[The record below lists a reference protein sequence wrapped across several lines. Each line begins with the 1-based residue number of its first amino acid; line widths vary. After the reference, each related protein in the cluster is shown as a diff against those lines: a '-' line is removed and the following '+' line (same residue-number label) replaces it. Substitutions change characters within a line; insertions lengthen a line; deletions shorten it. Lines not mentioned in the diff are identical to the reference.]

1 MKIMIFT
8 CHFFPTIGG
17 SDIAITNFA
26 KSLVNLGHQV
36 KVFTP
41 KVSEG
46 ENYKSLPFEVYNVK
60 TKNFFNFIT
69 VSDKIDVKL
78 KNEIDKFNPDIISCH
93 GSVYSIKLAQ
103 NVSKK
108 FNIPLVIT
116 QHTKNYLPI
125 LEIFKFHKLSSL
137 VYKREIRILNK
148 SKYFTLVSKSLEDEM
163 VKFNFKHKAK
173 IIRNGLN
180 IEIAKNQEIDRLK
193 LKFKKENNIEDEN
206 IKILSFLGRI
216 HKYKNIE
223 FIFNV
228 LKILKNKKF
237 NFRFILAGGGPD
249 FDYFKNLAI
258 KLEIDNLIIYTGV
271 VKNQELK
278 KEILAASDLFVF
290 PSIFDNDPLVVGE
303 AASFKVPAI
312 TLENTGPSE
321 RFVDNK
327 TGFIAKNDPELFANK
342 IIEIFSDLKTYNNV
356 KENCY
361 KVFESW
367 DEETQKYVNFFQK
380 IIDYEKNK

>member
-1 MKIMIFT
+1 MKIIIFT
-8 CHFFPTIGG
+8 CHFYPSIGG
-17 SDIAITNFA
+17 TEIAVANLA
-26 KSLVNLGHQV
+26 KSLINLGHQV
-36 KVFTP
+36 KIFTP
-41 KVSEG
+41 KISDTETYQ
-46 ENYKSLPFEVYNVK
+46 NFPFEVFNVK
-60 TKNFFNFIT
+60 TNVLFKNSFVSKKIT
-69 VSDKIDVKL
+69 KKL
-78 KNEIDKFNPDIISCH
+78 KNEIKKFDPDIINVH
-93 GSVYSIKLAQ
+93 GSIFSTRLAQ

-116 QHTKNYLPI
+116 QHTKNYFHF
-125 LEIFKFHKLSSL
+125 LEL
-137 VYKREIRILNK
+137 VKKPWLASFLYKIEIKILNK
-148 SKYFTLVSKSLEDEM
+148 SNNFTFVSKSMKEEM
-163 VKFNFKHKAK
+163 KKFNFKHKAK

-180 IEIAKNQEIDRLK
+180 IEKLNDKQIEELK
-193 LKFKKENNIEDEN
+193 LRFKKENNIEDEN

-271 VKNQELK
+271 VENQELK

-367 DEETQKYVNFFQK
+367 DEETQKYVDFFQK
-380 IIDYEKNK
+380 IINENKS